1 MAMVVTGDMCV
12 QSITAIH
19 TIIMLVIV
27 LRLSAVVIYFCHGD
41 GSDGRHVCSSYYQE
55 LTVEIV
61 SNLVLLRSVY
71 RLLPFICSNLL
82 RYFPFSRHTHC
93 EEPETRFAGYYG
105 SQARSDHREKANQG

>member
-1 MAMVVTGDMCV
+1 MFKV
-12 QSITAIH
+12 SRPY
-19 TIIMLVIV
+19 IMLVIV
-27 LRLSAVVIYFCHGD
+27 LRLSAVVIYFCHG
-41 GSDGRHVCSSYYQE
+41 DGRHVCSSYYQE

-82 RYFPFSRHTHC
+82 HSFPFSRHTHR

-105 SQARSDHREKANQG
+105 SQVRSDHREKANQG